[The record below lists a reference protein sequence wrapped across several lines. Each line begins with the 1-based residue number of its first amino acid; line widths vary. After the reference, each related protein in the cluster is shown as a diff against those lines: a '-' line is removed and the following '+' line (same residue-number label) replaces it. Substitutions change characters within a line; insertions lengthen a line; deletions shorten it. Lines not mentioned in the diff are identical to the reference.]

1 MKCMSRTLALSCALG
16 ICFGSGATFANP
28 PKGQAYLTHVFTSF
42 GTDFFA
48 CLVFEKSGALLV
60 EGLSPEIFRFDE
72 LDTQP
77 GTWQAGPGGS
87 LGFSVSFHGTTGGTK
102 GQTILGNGVSSEG
115 DTFILQG
122 VLDPSCGGSPAAT
135 RRGGAQPIWH

>member
-1 MKCMSRTLALSCALG
+1 MKYMLRILALSCALG
-16 ICFGSGATFANP
+16 IYLCGGAAFAHA
-28 PKGQAYLTHVFTSF
+28 PKGQAYFTHVFTNF
-42 GTDFFA
+42 GSDFFA
-48 CLVFEKSGALLV
+48 CFVFEKSGALLV

-87 LGFSVSFHGTTGGTK
+87 LGLSVSFHGTTGGTK

-122 VLDPSCGGSPAAT
+122 VLDPSCAGSPAST
-135 RRGGAQPIWH
+135 RRGGAQPTWH